1 MAIIIDPI
9 ADMFVRIKNAIARKY
24 HEVNVPYSQKKV
36 KILEILKREGY
47 ISEIEQFNN
56 PKNNNFKEIK
66 ITLKYKGINQNQSA
80 ISGIKRVSKP
90 GLKVYSSSENLPRV
104 LSGYGTAIISTS
116 KGLLT
121 DKEAR
126 KANVGGEVVA
136 FVW

>member
-9 ADMFVRIKNAIARKY
+9 ADMFVRMRNAISRKY
-24 HEVNVPYSQKKV
+24 HEVVLPHSNKKER
-36 KILEILKREGY
+36 ILEIMKREGY
-47 ISEIEQFNN
+47 ITNFEVVSEEGK
-56 PKNNNFKEIK
+56 PFKQLK
-66 ITLKYKGINQNQSA
+66 VTLKYKGMNQNQSA
-80 ISGIKRVSKP
+80 ISGLKRVSKP
-90 GLKVYSSSENLPRV
+90 GLKVYSSSDKLPRV

-136 FVW
+136 FIW

>member
-9 ADMFVRIKNAIARKY
+9 ADMFVRMKNAISRKY
-24 HEVNVPYSQKKV
+24 HEVVLPHSNKKE
-36 KILEILKREGY
+36 KILEIIKNEGY
-47 ISEIEQFNN
+47 ITNFEVIEE
-56 PKNNNFKEIK
+56 KGKFKQIK
-66 ITLKYKGINQNQSA
+66 ITLKYKGMNQNQSA
-80 ISGIKRVSKP
+80 ISGLKKVSKP
-90 GLKVYSSSENLPRV
+90 GLKVYLPSEKLPRV

-126 KANVGGEVVA
+126 KANVGGEVIA

>member
-9 ADMFVRIKNAIARKY
+9 ADMFVRMKNAISRKY
-24 HEVNVPYSQKKV
+24 HEVVIPHSVKKT
-36 KILEILKREGY
+36 KILEIIKAEGY
-47 ISEIEQFNN
+47 ITDFAVVEPEG
-56 PKNNNFKEIK
+56 KGFKQIK
-66 ITLKYKGINQNQSA
+66 ITLKYKGLNQNQSA

-90 GLKVYSSSENLPRV
+90 GLKVYSSADKLPRV

-126 KANVGGEVVA
+126 NQNLGGEVVA
-136 FVW
+136 FIW

>member
-24 HEVNVPYSQKKV
+24 HEVLVPHSKTKI
-36 KILEILKREGY
+36 KILEIFKQEGY
-47 ISEIEQFNN
+47 IVDFEVIIDE
-56 PKNNNFKEIK
+56 KTKFKEIK
-66 ITLKYKGINQNQSA
+66 ISLKYKGLNQNQSA

-90 GLKVYSSSENLPRV
+90 SLKVYVSAANVPRV

-121 DKEAR
+121 DKQAR
-126 KANVGGEVVA
+126 KANIGGEVLA
-136 FVW
+136 FIW

>member
-24 HEVNVPYSQKKV
+24 HEVNVPSSQKKM
-36 KILEILKREGY
+36 KILEIFKKKVTSLILKNSK
-47 ISEIEQFNN
+47 IQNHD
-56 PKNNNFKEIK
+56 FKEIK

-80 ISGIKRVSKP
+80 ISGLKRISKP
-90 GLKVYSSSENLPRV
+90 GLKVYSPATSLPKV
-104 LSGYGTAIISTS
+104 LSGYGTVIVSTS

-126 KANVGGEVVA
+126 KANVGGEVLA
-136 FVW
+136 FIW

>member
-24 HEVNVPYSQKKV
+24 HEVNVPSSQKKM
-36 KILEILKREGY
+36 KILEIFKKEGY
-47 ISEIEQFNN
+47 ITDFEEFKN
-56 PKNNNFKEIK
+56 PKNHDFKEIK

-80 ISGIKRVSKP
+80 ISGP
-90 GLKVYSSSENLPRV
+90 GLKVYSPATSLPKV
-104 LSGYGTAIISTS
+104 LSGYGTVIVSTS

-126 KANVGGEVVA
+126 KANVGGEVLA
-136 FVW
+136 FIW

>member
-24 HEVNVPYSQKKV
+24 HEVNVPSSKENENLRNFQKRRLHHWFWRIQK
-36 KILEILKREGY
+36 
-47 ISEIEQFNN
+47 S
-56 PKNNNFKEIK
+56 KNHDFKEIK

-80 ISGIKRVSKP
+80 ISGLKRISKP
-90 GLKVYSSSENLPRV
+90 GLKVYSPATSLPKV
-104 LSGYGTAIISTS
+104 LSGYGTVIVSTS

-126 KANVGGEVVA
+126 KANVGGEVLA
-136 FVW
+136 FIW